1 MNENW
6 FYLLTCLSVS
16 SLKSSSLSISRPKNI
31 CIAICFSKIKHNYHY
46 LFKWLSSIIYY
57 YAPSNLCLCVCVVL
71 WEQRLDSHIF
81 THHHVI
87 SFSYEYS
94 NRFSLCI
101 LFYTIVFIYESTT
114 VLSFGWCRKKIRL
127 IFLKHLL
134 SRVVV
139 VQWYF
144 CSFLMMSSS
153 FV

>member
-6 FYLLTCLSVS
+6 FYLLTCLSI
-16 SLKSSSLSISRPKNI
+16 SLKSSSLSISRPKNV

-57 YAPSNLCLCVCVVL
+57 YAPSNLCLCVCVCVVL

-87 SFSYEYS
+87 S
-94 NRFSLCI
+94 SLMNI
-101 LFYTIVFIYESTT
+101 QIDLVSVHSSIQLSSSTT